1 METRKKI
8 LDLYEFNEQEREMA
22 KRQKQEKLMEF
33 MEEGDDQLQNK
44 TFVNLKCRLRK
55 AYDDLAEQEHLLEQA
70 KEKLTDALGADG
82 FFIN

>member
-8 LDLYEFNEQEREMA
+8 LDLYEYNEAEREQA
-22 KRQKQEKLMEF
+22 KRQKEEKLREF
-33 MEEGDDQLQNK
+33 MEEGDESIKNK

-55 AYDDLAEQEHLLEQA
+55 GLDDLEEQEHLLEQA
-70 KEKLTDALGADG
+70 REKLTDALGADG